1 MYLFSDVWPVLWDG
15 NIRLRGKVWFCE
27 TGTTT
32 SKNIFDK
39 DGVALTNPILT
50 NADGRTNVQVI
61 LDGDYTAYMY
71 RYIGT
76 DTLMDDDDPNNWLLL
91 YDELILEGSG
101 GTSVASST
109 NVETVAA
116 LKALPVGESYFSVI
130 LLGYYTG
137 GDKPAVSY
145 TWYPLATA
153 DEDGGS
159 VIASDN
165 SVTGRWLLTIPNVID
180 VRDFGVFP
188 STGATTQNAYSSQLT
203 SCLTYSEKAKRPVKF
218 SSINKVVVGYSYYSF
233 EGGSFN
239 LSTQKVLIDD
249 NVRFLGKDNTETS
262 LIFPLIEKNSKL
274 LIDTD
279 HSNGTTHL
287 ISDVIKTS
295 WRGSNNSTSTILG
308 NTYIVDS
315 SAIIAGSDGGL
326 VDVLFDGTTGIALTA
341 SFCRFIDN
349 NHSSV
354 LNDVS
359 GTISIT
365 NSVDFK
371 VSYLA
376 GKSLESITITD
387 TNIICDAVLAVR
399 SDTPTT
405 GTPVTG
411 VAYNFSR
418 IDEGTLVCGYFDSN
432 TNVYRVSQYKT
443 VWDALTNRVQ
453 VLDLEGKTHECVDPL
468 YFIDPSIVSGT
479 PRKIMNGTINITDS
493 VYSPETTGAK
503 YIFDNVTISPDTIQ
517 WGEIDATN
525 SNFYGSNH
533 PFYVGTGSNFVNCIV
548 DGQVSTDVLHAS
560 NTIFNGTV
568 VVGRPNFDHDCN
580 FMAGLTISGNEIL
593 STEEVIVKN
602 YDSSLATLST
612 WAYNLYVI
620 RGYIRD
626 CAIVGNVDIIPR
638 SDSYNTV
645 VRGLI
650 IEGHTL
656 YDGNFTSSTVI
667 ADVDRYAKGFVIS
680 WRRPE
685 FQGMVQPST
694 GIPWDGSALDPIAAD
709 ESPNQFVIKDNV
721 RKINSAIE
729 LSYVYNQPPVD
740 IKVVKSTE
748 FEGSFMSYSSSP
760 HITLAAEYIEN
771 FIFKLCNDTFT
782 PFYSED
788 GSTVL
793 TNPLGSSCSNVN
805 MVYTTVVLY
814 HPKTSLAKFYTNDR
828 WYRIKAYG
836 PSQYISCET
845 A

>member
-1 MYLFSDVWPVLWDG
+1 MYSFSDVWPVLWDG

-50 NADGRTNVQVI
+50 NADGRTNAQVI

-116 LKALPVGESYFSVI
+116 LKALPVGENYFSVI
-130 LLGYYTG
+130 LLGYYAG

-165 SVTGRWLLTIPNVID
+165 AVTGRWILTIPNIID

-203 SCLTYSEKAKRPVKF
+203 SCLTYSEKSKRPVKF

-239 LSTQKVLIDD
+239 LSTQKVFIDD

-262 LIFPLIEKNSKL
+262 LIFPTIEKNSKL
-274 LIDTD
+274 LIDTT

-295 WRGSNNSTSTILG
+295 WRGLNFSTSTILAS
-308 NTYIVDS
+308 TYIVDS

-326 VDVLFDGTTGIALTA
+326 VDVLFDGTTGLALTA

-349 NHSSV
+349 DHSSI

-387 TNIICDAVLAVR
+387 TNIICDAVLATR
-399 SDTPTT
+399 ANTPTT
-405 GTPVTG
+405 STPVTG
-411 VAYNFSR
+411 LAYNFSR
-418 IDEGTLVCGYFDSN
+418 IDDGTLVCGYFDSN
-432 TNVYRVSQYKT
+432 TNTYKVSQYKT

-468 YFIDPSIVSGT
+468 FFIDPSIVSSA
-479 PRKIMNGTINITDS
+479 PRTIFNGSIVITGS
-493 VYSPETTGAK
+493 VYTPETSTAT
-503 YIFDNVTISPDTIQ
+503 YIFDNVEMYPSAE
-517 WGEIDATN
+517 WGEIYATN
-525 SNFYGSNH
+525 STFH
-533 PFYVGTGSNFVNCIV
+533 GTGTHFSVGSKSNFINCHVGLDI
-548 DGQVSTDVLHAS
+548 STNALHAS
-560 NTIFNGTV
+560 NTVFVGTV
-568 VVGRPNFDHDCN
+568 TVGRPYFDHGCN
-580 FMAGLTISGNEIL
+580 FSQGLIISGNQITA
-593 STEEVIVKN
+593 TEEISVVEYN
-602 YDSSLATLST
+602 SGLAPVVT
-612 WAYNLYVI
+612 WSYNLYVI
-620 RGYIRD
+620 RGFIRN
-626 CAIVGNVDIIPR
+626 CVIVGNVDIIPQT
-638 SDSYNTV
+638 DTYNTV

-650 IEGHTL
+650 IEGNSL

-667 ADVDRYAKGFVIS
+667 ADSEKYAKGFVIS

-685 FQGMVQPST
+685 YQGMVQPVT
-694 GIPWDGSALDPIAAD
+694 GIPWDGTNQDPRAAD
-709 ESPNQFVIKDNV
+709 DSPNQFVIRDNV
-721 RKINSAIE
+721 RKINSQIM
-729 LSYVYNQPPVD
+729 LSSLDNIRPPVD
-740 IKVVKSTE
+740 VKILKSTE
-748 FEGSFMSYSSSP
+748 FEGSFQNYTTSP
-760 HITLAAEYIEN
+760 HITLSAEFIEN

-782 PFYSED
+782 PFYNAD
-788 GSTVL
+788 GSAILYAPV
-793 TNPLGSSCSNVN
+793 GSQCSNVN
-805 MVYTTVVLY
+805 MVYSTVVLY
-814 HPKTSLAKFYTNDR
+814 HQKTLTDKFYTNDR
-828 WYRIKAYG
+828 WYRIKSYG
-836 PSQYISCET
+836 PSQYLSCET
-845 A
+845 N

>member
-1 MYLFSDVWPVLWDG
+1 MYLFSDVWPVLFDG

-109 NVETVAA
+109 NVETVAD
-116 LKALPVGESYFSVI
+116 LKALPVGETYFSVI
-130 LLGYYTG
+130 LLGYYAG

-165 SVTGRWLLTIPNVID
+165 AVTGRWLLTIQNVID

-203 SCLTYSEKAKRPVKF
+203 SCLTYSEKSKRPVKF

-274 LIDTD
+274 LIDTT

-295 WRGSNNSTSTILG
+295 WRGSNNSTSTILAS
-308 NTYIVDS
+308 TYIVDS

-326 VDVLFDGTTGIALTA
+326 VNVLFDGTSGLALTA

-349 NHSSV
+349 DHSSV

-376 GKSLESITITD
+376 GKSLESITVTD
-387 TNIICDAVLAVR
+387 TNIICDAVLATR
-399 SDTPTT
+399 ANTPTT
-405 GTPVTG
+405 STPVTG

-418 IDEGTLVCGYFDSN
+418 IDDGTLVCGYFDSN
-432 TNVYRVSQYKT
+432 TNTYKVSQYKT

-453 VLDLEGKTHECVDPL
+453 ILDLEGKAHECVDPL
-468 YFIDPSIVSGT
+468 FFIDPSIVST
-479 PRKIMNGTINITDS
+479 SPRSILNGTITITDS
-493 VYSPETTGAK
+493 VYTPESATAN
-503 YIFDNVTISPDTIQ
+503 YIFKDVDLYPSAN
-517 WGEIDATN
+517 WGEVYAVNSEFHGSSITFVVGSK
-525 SNFYGSNH
+525 SNFINCH
-533 PFYVGTGSNFVNCIV
+533 VGLNI
-548 DGQVSTDVLHAS
+548 STNALHAS
-560 NTIFNGTV
+560 NTVFGGTV
-568 VVGRPNFDHDCN
+568 VVGRPYFDHGCN
-580 FMAGLTISGNEIL
+580 FSQGLTISGNQI
-593 STEEVIVKN
+593 SATEEISVVE
-602 YDSSLATLST
+602 YSSGLATVAT

-620 RGYIRD
+620 RGFVRNCFIL
-626 CAIVGNVDIIPR
+626 GNVDIIPR
-638 SDSYNTV
+638 DASYNTV

-650 IEGHTL
+650 VEGNTL

-667 ADVDRYAKGFVIS
+667 EDSEKYANGFVIS

-685 FQGMVQPST
+685 YQGMVQPVT
-694 GIPWDGSALDPIAAD
+694 GIPWDGTNQDPRAAD
-709 ESPNQFVIKDNV
+709 ESPNQFVIRDNV
-721 RKINSAIE
+721 RKVNSQIM
-729 LSYVYNQPPVD
+729 LSSLDYIRPPVD
-740 IKVVKSTE
+740 VKVLKSTE
-748 FEGSFMSYSSSP
+748 FEGSFQNYTTSP
-760 HITLAAEYIEN
+760 HITLATEFIEN

-782 PFYSED
+782 PFYNAD
-788 GSTVL
+788 GSAILYAPV
-793 TNPLGSSCSNVN
+793 GSQCSNVN
-805 MVYTTVVLY
+805 MVYSTVVLY
-814 HPKTSLAKFYTNDR
+814 HPKTLTDKFYTNDR

-836 PSQYISCET
+836 PSQYLSCET
-845 A
+845 T